1 MRWADLI
8 LIISLRGTADAP
20 VDPPCRMMD
29 SFIQEMSE
37 DAGVCVCLSLCVCGC
52 VSSCAIF
59 VLCFVD
65 KTSLM
70 SCVTSTVMVL

>member
-1 MRWADLI
+1 MRLADLI

-37 DAGVCVCLSLCVCGC
+37 DAGAHMCVYVCVSLCVCGC
-52 VSSCAIF
+52 VS
-59 VLCFVD
+59 L
-65 KTSLM
+65 
-70 SCVTSTVMVL
+70 

>member
-1 MRWADLI
+1 MCLADLI

-37 DAGVCVCLSLCVCGC
+37 DAGAYVRVCLCVC
-52 VSSCAIF
+52 VA
-59 VLCFVD
+59 V
-65 KTSLM
+65 
-70 SCVTSTVMVL
+70 

>member
-1 MRWADLI
+1 MCLADLI

-37 DAGVCVCLSLCVCGC
+37 DAGAHVCMCVSLCVFVC
-52 VSSCAIF
+52 VA
-59 VLCFVD
+59 V
-65 KTSLM
+65 
-70 SCVTSTVMVL
+70 